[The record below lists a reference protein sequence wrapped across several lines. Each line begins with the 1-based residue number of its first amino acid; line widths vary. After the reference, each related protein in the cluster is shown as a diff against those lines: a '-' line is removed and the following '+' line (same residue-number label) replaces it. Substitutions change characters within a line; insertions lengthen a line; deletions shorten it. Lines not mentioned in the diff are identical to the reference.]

1 MSELDP
7 DSPTGPP
14 KSPRGCWLV
23 AGFFLAGAAGFAGAV
38 AAAFGFN
45 APPGVVGAIM
55 FGTPALYVLA
65 LCLLAIRYMRKS
77 SFAADLTPEQR
88 AVMPVVT
95 PLLSAFLL
103 VGVVSI
109 GGVILAQF
117 LGAPFWVSPVV
128 FFAPQ
133 VTLVVFAWPHL
144 KTLPARMKRAAPSPE
159 KAAVTSAP
167 KPHRRTEFSA
177 RPTSPDDFPTV
188 PTGGADPGT
197 RLAHRLADAD
207 PGAGCA
213 CLGVLGAAVFW
224 NGIVSVFVWQAVQ
237 ALLRGNPEWFL
248 MVFLIPFVLIGLGL
262 VFAAVLAAGVWVV
275 SLLAGKVVVE
285 VDDHPFSPGGR
296 YRGHVAQVGP
306 CRLTKVGV
314 ELACEEAAT
323 YMSGT
328 TESTDRKVVA
338 KQLAE
343 LPEPLPAAPL
353 DFELVV
359 PADAMHS
366 FAAKKNKI
374 DWKIT
379 VWGRVLG
386 VLPYQ
391 RSFEVVV
398 RPGAG
403 DA

>member
-1 MSELDP
+1 MAEPDP
-7 DSPTGPP
+7 DGPPDPP

-38 AAAFGFN
+38 VAGFGLN

-55 FGTPALYVLA
+55 FGTPALYVVV
-65 LCLLAIRYMRKS
+65 LCLLAIRHMRKS
-77 SFAADLTPEQR
+77 SFAAGLTPEQR

-117 LGAPFWVSPVV
+117 LGAPFWVTPVV
-128 FFAPQ
+128 FFAPP
-133 VTLVVFAWPHL
+133 VMLVVFAWLHL
-144 KTLPARMKRAAPSPE
+144 KTLPARLKRAAPSPE
-159 KAAVTSAP
+159 KAAAASAP
-167 KPHRRTEFSA
+167 KPHRRTELST
-177 RPTSPDDFPTV
+177 RPTDPDDFPTV
-188 PTGGADPGT
+188 PTGGTYSGT
-197 RLAHRLADAD
+197 HLAHRLADAD
-207 PGAGCA
+207 LGAGCA
-213 CLGVLGAAVFW
+213 CLGVLGAAAFW

-237 ALLRGNPEWFL
+237 GLLRGNPEWFL

-262 VFAAVLAAGVWVV
+262 VLAAVLAAGVWVV
-275 SLLAGKVVVE
+275 SLLVGKVMVE
-285 VDDHPFSPGGR
+285 MDDHPLAPGGC

-328 TESTDRKVVA
+328 TESTDKKVVA

-359 PADAMHS
+359 PTDAMHS
-366 FAAKKNKI
+366 FVAKKNKI
-374 DWKIT
+374 NWKLT
-379 VWGRVLG
+379 VWGRVFG

-398 RPGAG
+398 RPGAD